1 LMVADVAG
9 GLAGSLE
16 YNTDLFNATTIAR
29 MAGHFQ
35 TLLAGIVANPEQPV
49 AKLPLL
55 TEEERHKLLVEWT
68 NTWSEKGRGR
78 LSHEV
83 FEEVAAKHPDGVALR
98 FEEHSM
104 TYAELNKRSN
114 QLARH
119 LRGLGVKTD
128 TLVGICV
135 ERSFEMIVAMLGVFK
150 AGGAYVPLDP
160 TYPSNRLAFMLED
173 AQPLVLLTKQHLLEN
188 VPEHGAQVVC
198 LDSDWETIAQHSGEN
213 FDSGVQIQDLAY
225 VIYTSGSTGKPKG
238 VLVTHTGVYNAIEG
252 HLPDM
257 QVGCDA
263 RVLQFASFSFDAS
276 VSEILSALLTGATLY
291 LARRET
297 LMTGQGLV
305 KLLQEEQITHGTIPP
320 SVLMLIADNEFPHLR
335 TIISAGE
342 AISREMILLWKNK
355 GHRIVNGYGPTEC
368 TILIT
373 WELMEGERLPY
384 LGKPV
389 QNTYG
394 YLVDK
399 HMQPV
404 PIGVPGELLIG
415 GLGVAR
421 GYLNRPDLTAEKFIP
436 DPFSGVEGARVYRTG
451 DLIRYWEDGTMEY
464 LGRIDHQVKIRGFRI
479 EIGEIE
485 ELLAQHEDVR
495 QVVLTVREDAP
506 GQKRLVAYIAPHN
519 GKTIAG
525 SDLRLYLKQKL
536 PEYMV
541 PS

>member
-1 LMVADVAG
+1 
-9 GLAGSLE
+9 
-16 YNTDLFNATTIAR
+16 
-29 MAGHFQ
+29 
-35 TLLAGIVANPEQPV
+35 
-49 AKLPLL
+49 
-55 TEEERHKLLVEWT
+55 
-68 NTWSEKGRGR
+68 
-78 LSHEV
+78 
-83 FEEVAAKHPDGVALR
+83 
-98 FEEHSM
+98 
-104 TYAELNKRSN
+104 
-114 QLARH
+114 
-119 LRGLGVKTD
+119 
-128 TLVGICV
+128 
-135 ERSFEMIVAMLGVFK
+135 

-160 TYPSNRLAFMLED
+160 TYPSDRLAFMLED
-173 AQPLVLLTKQHLLEN
+173 SKPLVLLTKQHLLEN

-495 QVVLTVREDAP
+495 QVVVAVREDAP

-541 PS
+541 PSAYVFLDVFPLSPNGKVDRHALPAPDSSQRDIETEYVPPSNDTESKITEVWQEVLQLEKVGVHDNFFDLGGHSLLVTVAHTKIQERLQLEFSVVEMFSYPTISSLSKYLAQQQPETPTIEEFKDRASKQRDAINRRKQLAKDRRKHDE